1 MPQTTAVGVSVRC
14 PLRISYGGTK
24 GTPKKNDRESKNSCF
39 VNFRR
44 GSHGVTLWMRRAK
57 ESRRALRRSAS
68 TSLTISGRS
77 ELATAAMYSSVR
89 RCHTP
94 LDKNF
99 CQWNLN
105 SQWRGRSPCFFL
117 CSIRSLCFCRALLKH
132 LRAERSDSNP
142 SLLRH
147 AFISKSAGEEAE
159 ADHSRSKDLNF
170 AGNRNSDANKF

>member
-1 MPQTTAVGVSVRC
+1 MPQTAAVGVSVRC

-24 GTPKKNDRESKNSCF
+24 GTPKKNDRESKKFCF

-44 GSHGVTLWMRRAK
+44 GSHGVTWWMRRAK

-68 TSLTISGRS
+68 ISLTISGMS

-105 SQWRGRSPCFFL
+105 SQWRGRSPCSFF
-117 CSIRSLCFCRALLKH
+117 CSNEILPEFRR
-132 LRAERSDSNP
+132 
-142 SLLRH
+142 
-147 AFISKSAGEEAE
+147 
-159 ADHSRSKDLNF
+159 NF
-170 AGNRNSDANKF
+170 AGIRQIFRNVRSLTSLYFLFQNLSRRRPPGPPGPPGLP